1 MDGIRFVD
9 TTIRDGHQ
17 SLWAENMTTGMM
29 LPVAE
34 AMDRAGFDAIELIS
48 SSHLKKCVREL
59 KEDPWARVKLVSQR
73 IKNTP
78 LRLNAGRFSA
88 FDITPRSMYRL
99 FMERMAANGIR
110 EARISEEW
118 NELEGWE
125 WKTKVSRDVGINPV
139 LNIIYSVSPKHTD
152 EYFAE
157 RTRQAASLKVN
168 RLCLKDPGGLLTP
181 ERVQTLV
188 PIVFA
193 NANGIPVE
201 LHTHC
206 TTGLGPLCCLEA
218 VKLGIKIVNTAL
230 PPLADGSSN
239 PSLFNVAKN
248 LRALGY
254 QTLIDEDLLKPV
266 SEHFTYIAKREG
278 FPIGAPVEYDYS
290 QYQHQVPGGMIS
302 NLRFQLKKVGLENKI
317 DQALEETM
325 QVRAELGYPIMV
337 TPLSQFVGSQAA
349 INVIVGE
356 RYKEVTDQIIQYALG
371 YWGKEGAELMAPEVK
386 AKILDR
392 PRAKE
397 WAERPPPEP
406 SVARAAQ
413 KNERREYFRRRLSP
427 ALESR
432 CKRNRRN
439 ESRRRAQRISDRE
452 PAVGK
457 TDRCIEPDARIIA
470 KSSFKK
476 ARCVVSLN
484 RSTSAGLIPARIER
498 ASRTSPLRSRTRITN
513 TTNHGPLLLHR
524 RRHRCIHR
532 RRPWRLRRSLAQ
544 NQNLGRHAQHLR
556 SRRALSNVSCPGT
569 FRRRLGDSPLARS
582 KSKRRRLVLSSSASS
597 SSPAASIC

>member
-1 MDGIRFVD
+1 MSADGIKFVD

-29 LPVAE
+29 LPIAE
-34 AMDRAGFDAIELIS
+34 SLDRAGFDAIELIS

-59 KEDPWARVKLVSQR
+59 KENPWARVKLVSQR
-73 IKNTP
+73 ITRTP

-88 FDITPRSMYRL
+88 FDLTPRSMYRL

-118 NELEGWE
+118 NELEGWT
-125 WKTKVSRDVGINPV
+125 WKTQVARDVGINPV
-139 LNIIYSVSPKHTD
+139 PNIIYSVSPKHTD

-157 RTRQAASLKVN
+157 RTRQAASLRVN

-188 PIVFA
+188 PIMFE
-193 NANGIPVE
+193 NAAGIPIE

-218 VKLGIKIVNTAL
+218 VKLGINIVNTAL

-254 QTLIDEDLLKPV
+254 RTLIDEELLKPV
-266 SEHFTYIAKREG
+266 SQHFTYIAKREG

-302 NLRFQLKKVGLENKI
+302 NLRFQLRKVGMEHKI
-317 DQALEETM
+317 DDALEETM

-371 YWGKEGAELMAPEVK
+371 YWGTEGAELLAPEVK
-386 AKILDR
+386 ARILDR
-392 PRAKE
+392 PRARE
-397 WAERPPPEP
+397 WAAGRPPEP
-406 SVARAAQ
+406 TIAELRKKMNAEQISDEDFLLRWNLDDREIAAMRAAGAPKEYLSARQPLVGLIDALSKRTNYRHIVVQ
-413 KNERREYFRRRLSP
+413 KG
-427 ALESR
+427 
-432 CKRNRRN
+432 
-439 ESRRRAQRISDRE
+439 DMM
-452 PAVGK
+452 
-457 TDRCIEPDARIIA
+457 
-470 KSSFKK
+470 
-476 ARCVVSLN
+476 VSLN
-484 RSTSAGLIPARIER
+484 RGPGVNER
-498 ASRTSPLRSRTRITN
+498 RSSDFPNEHEHEPRTR
-513 TTNHGPLLLHR
+513 
-524 RRHRCIHR
+524 
-532 RRPWRLRRSLAQ
+532 
-544 NQNLGRHAQHLR
+544 
-556 SRRALSNVSCPGT
+556 
-569 FRRRLGDSPLARS
+569 
-582 KSKRRRLVLSSSASS
+582 
-597 SSPAASIC
+597 

>member
-1 MDGIRFVD
+1 MDGIKFVD

-29 LPVAE
+29 LPVAA

-59 KEDPWARVKLVSQR
+59 KEDPWARVKLMSQR
-73 IKNTP
+73 ITHTP

-88 FDITPRSMYRL
+88 FDLTPRSMYRL

-118 NELEGWE
+118 NELEGWT
-125 WKTKVSRDVGINPV
+125 WKTQVSRDVGINPV
-139 LNIIYSVSPKHTD
+139 PNIIYSVSPKHTD
-152 EYFAE
+152 EYFAQ
-157 RTRQAASLKVN
+157 RTRDAASLKVN

-181 ERVQTLV
+181 ERVKTLV
-188 PIVFA
+188 PIMFQ
-193 NANGIPVE
+193 NANGIEIE

-254 QTLIDEDLLKPV
+254 KTLIDEELLKPV
-266 SEHFTYIAKREG
+266 SDHFTIIAKREG

-302 NLRFQLKKVGLENKI
+302 NLRHQLRKVGLEQKI

-371 YWGKEGAELMAPEVK
+371 YWGREGAELMDPAVK

-397 WAERPPPEP
+397 WAERQPPEP
-406 SVARAAQ
+406 TVQELRKKMNAEGVSDEEFLLRWNLNVDEIATMRAAGAP
-413 KNERREYFRRRLSP
+413 KEYL
-427 ALESR
+427 
-432 CKRNRRN
+432 
-439 ESRRRAQRISDRE
+439 
-452 PAVGK
+452 
-457 TDRCIEPDARIIA
+457 TARQPL
-470 KSSFKK
+470 
-476 ARCVVSLN
+476 VN
-484 RSTSAGLIPARIER
+484 LID
-498 ASRTSPLRSRTRITN
+498 
-513 TTNHGPLLLHR
+513 
-524 RRHRCIHR
+524 
-532 RRPWRLRRSLAQ
+532 
-544 NQNLGRHAQHLR
+544 
-556 SRRALSNVSCPGT
+556 ALSQRNDYRRIVIQKGATVISLQKGT
-569 FRRRLGDSPLARS
+569 
-582 KSKRRRLVLSSSASS
+582 SS
-597 SSPAASIC
+597 

>member
-1 MDGIRFVD
+1 MVQTDGIKFVD

-34 AMDRAGFDAIELIS
+34 TLDRAGFDAIELIS

-59 KEDPWARVKLVSQR
+59 KEDPWARVRLMR
-73 IKNTP
+73 ERMPRTP

-188 PIVFA
+188 PIMFA
-193 NANGIPVE
+193 NANGIPIE

-254 QTLIDEDLLKPV
+254 KTLIAEEALKPV

-278 FPIGAPVEYDYS
+278 FPIGEPVEYDYS

-302 NLRFQLKKVGLENKI
+302 NLRFQLRKVGMEKKI

-325 QVRAELGYPIMV
+325 RVRAELGYPIMV

-349 INVIVGE
+349 INVIVGD

-371 YWGKEGAELMAPEVK
+371 YWGKEGAELMDPAVK
-386 AKILDR
+386 AKIMDR
-392 PRAKE
+392 ARAKE
-397 WAERPPPEP
+397 WAAWQPPEP
-406 SVARAAQ
+406 SIAELRKKMNAENVSDEEFLLRWNLNVEEIDAMRAAGAPKEYLTSRQPLVNLVEALSKRKDYRQIVIQ
-413 KNERREYFRRRLSP
+413 KGDML
-427 ALESR
+427 
-432 CKRNRRN
+432 
-439 ESRRRAQRISDRE
+439 
-452 PAVGK
+452 
-457 TDRCIEPDARIIA
+457 
-470 KSSFKK
+470 
-476 ARCVVSLN
+476 VSLN
-484 RSTSAGLIPARIER
+484 RSTPA
-498 ASRTSPLRSRTRITN
+498 
-513 TTNHGPLLLHR
+513 
-524 RRHRCIHR
+524 
-532 RRPWRLRRSLAQ
+532 
-544 NQNLGRHAQHLR
+544 
-556 SRRALSNVSCPGT
+556 V
-569 FRRRLGDSPLARS
+569 
-582 KSKRRRLVLSSSASS
+582 
-597 SSPAASIC
+597 

>member
-1 MDGIRFVD
+1 MDGIKFVD

-59 KEDPWARVKLVSQR
+59 KEDPWARVKLMRQR
-73 IKNTP
+73 ITRTP

-88 FDITPRSMYRL
+88 FDLTPRSMYRL
-99 FMERMAANGIR
+99 FIERMAANGIR

-118 NELEGWE
+118 NELEGWT
-125 WKTKVSRDVGINPV
+125 WKTQVARDVGINPV
-139 LNIIYSVSPKHTD
+139 PNIIYSVSPKHTD
-152 EYFAE
+152 EYFAQ
-157 RTRQAASLKVN
+157 RTRDAASLKVN

-181 ERVQTLV
+181 ERVKTVV
-188 PIVFA
+188 PIMFQ
-193 NANGIPVE
+193 NANGIDVE

-239 PSLFNVAKN
+239 PSLFNVARN

-254 QTLIDEDLLKPV
+254 KTLIDEDLLKPV
-266 SEHFTYIAKREG
+266 SDHFTFIAKREG

-290 QYQHQVPGGMIS
+290 QYQHQIPGGMIS
-302 NLRFQLKKVGLENKI
+302 NLRHQLRKVGVEQKI

-325 QVRAELGYPIMV
+325 RVRAELGYPIMV

-371 YWGKEGAELMAPEVK
+371 YWGREGAELLDSNVK

-392 PRAKE
+392 PRARE
-397 WAERPPPEP
+397 WAQRQPPEP
-406 SVARAAQ
+406 TVQELRKKMNAEGVSDEEFLLRWNLNVDEIETMRAAGAP
-413 KNERREYFRRRLSP
+413 KEYVS
-427 ALESR
+427 
-432 CKRNRRN
+432 
-439 ESRRRAQRISDRE
+439 
-452 PAVGK
+452 
-457 TDRCIEPDARIIA
+457 ARQPL
-470 KSSFKK
+470 
-476 ARCVVSLN
+476 VSL
-484 RSTSAGLIPARIER
+484 ID
-498 ASRTSPLRSRTRITN
+498 
-513 TTNHGPLLLHR
+513 
-524 RRHRCIHR
+524 
-532 RRPWRLRRSLAQ
+532 
-544 NQNLGRHAQHLR
+544 
-556 SRRALSNVSCPGT
+556 ALSKRSDYRQIVIQKGATVISLQRGA
-569 FRRRLGDSPLARS
+569 LA
-582 KSKRRRLVLSSSASS
+582 
-597 SSPAASIC
+597 

>member
-1 MDGIRFVD
+1 MTADGIRFVD

-34 AMDRAGFDAIELIS
+34 ALDRAGFDAIELIS

-73 IKNTP
+73 ITRTP

-88 FDITPRSMYRL
+88 FDLTPRSMYRL

-118 NELEGWE
+118 NELEGWA
-125 WKTKVSRDVGINPV
+125 WKVEVARDVGINPV
-139 LNIIYSVSPKHTD
+139 PNIIYSVSPKHTD

-157 RTRQAASLKVN
+157 RTRHAASLKVN

-188 PIVFA
+188 PIMFQ

-254 QTLIDEDLLKPV
+254 KTVIDEELLKPV

-278 FPIGAPVEYDYS
+278 FPIGAPVEYDYA

-302 NLRFQLKKVGLENKI
+302 NLRFQLRKVGMEDKI
-317 DQALEETM
+317 DQALAETM
-325 QVRAELGYPIMV
+325 RVRAELGYPIMV

-371 YWGKEGAELMAPEVK
+371 YWGKEGADLMAPEVK
-386 AKILDR
+386 ARIMDR

-397 WAERPPPEP
+397 WAEWQPPEP
-406 SVARAAQ
+406 TVAQIRKKMEAEHVSDEELLLRWNLGVDEIEAMRATGAPKEYLTARQPLVNLLDSLSKRTEYRQIVIQ
-413 KNERREYFRRRLSP
+413 KGDMF
-427 ALESR
+427 
-432 CKRNRRN
+432 
-439 ESRRRAQRISDRE
+439 
-452 PAVGK
+452 
-457 TDRCIEPDARIIA
+457 
-470 KSSFKK
+470 
-476 ARCVVSLN
+476 VSLQ
-484 RSTSAGLIPARIER
+484 RD
-498 ASRTSPLRSRTRITN
+498 
-513 TTNHGPLLLHR
+513 TTP
-524 RRHRCIHR
+524 
-532 RRPWRLRRSLAQ
+532 
-544 NQNLGRHAQHLR
+544 
-556 SRRALSNVSCPGT
+556 
-569 FRRRLGDSPLARS
+569 
-582 KSKRRRLVLSSSASS
+582 
-597 SSPAASIC
+597 

>member
-1 MDGIRFVD
+1 MEGIKFVD

-59 KEDPWARVKLVSQR
+59 KEDPWARVKLMR
-73 IKNTP
+73 ERMPRTP

-88 FDITPRSMYRL
+88 FDLTPRSMYRL

-118 NELEGWE
+118 NELEGWA
-125 WKTKVSRDVGINPV
+125 WKVKVARDVGINPV
-139 LNIIYSVSPKHTD
+139 PNIIYSVSPKHTD

-157 RTRQAASLKVN
+157 RTRQAASLKVK

-181 ERVQTLV
+181 ERVRTLV
-188 PIVFA
+188 PIMFQ
-193 NANGIPVE
+193 NADGIPIE

-218 VKLGIKIVNTAL
+218 VKLGIEIVNTAL

-254 QTLIDEDLLKPV
+254 KTLIDEEILKPV
-266 SEHFTYIAKREG
+266 SDHFTYIAKREG
-278 FPIGAPVEYDYS
+278 FPIGEPAEYDYA
-290 QYQHQVPGGMIS
+290 QYQHQIPGGMIS
-302 NLRFQLKKVGLENKI
+302 NLRFQLRKVGMEHKI

-325 QVRAELGYPIMV
+325 RVRAELGYPIMV

-371 YWGKEGAELMAPEVK
+371 YWGKEGADLMAPDVK
-386 AKILDR
+386 ARILDR
-392 PRAKE
+392 ARAKE
-397 WAERPPPEP
+397 WTERQPPEP
-406 SVARAAQ
+406 TVGEIRKKMNAEHVSDEELLLRWNLSVEEIETMRAAGA
-413 KNERREYFRRRLSP
+413 P
-427 ALESR
+427 
-432 CKRNRRN
+432 
-439 ESRRRAQRISDRE
+439 
-452 PAVGK
+452 
-457 TDRCIEPDARIIA
+457 
-470 KSSFKK
+470 K
-476 ARCVVSLN
+476 AY
-484 RSTSAGLIPARIER
+484 
-498 ASRTSPLRSRTRITN
+498 RTSRQPLI
-513 TTNHGPLLLHR
+513 
-524 RRHRCIHR
+524 
-532 RRPWRLRRSLAQ
+532 
-544 NQNLGRHAQHLR
+544 NLIE
-556 SRRALSNVSCPGT
+556 ALSKKKDYHQIVVQKGELTISLQ
-569 FRRRLGDSPLARS
+569 R
-582 KSKRRRLVLSSSASS
+582 
-597 SSPAASIC
+597 

>member
-1 MDGIRFVD
+1 MTEKDGIKFVD

-59 KEDPWARVKLVSQR
+59 KEDPWARVKLMSRR
-73 IKNTP
+73 ITRTP

-118 NELEGWE
+118 NELEGWT
-125 WKTKVSRDVGINPV
+125 WKCDVARNVGINPV
-139 LNIIYSVSPKHTD
+139 PNIIYSVSPKHTD

-157 RTRQAASLKVN
+157 RTRQAASLGVN

-188 PIVFA
+188 PIMFA
-193 NANGIPVE
+193 SAKGVALE

-254 QTLIDEDLLKPV
+254 KTLIDEEILKPV
-266 SEHFTYIAKREG
+266 SDHFTYIAKREG
-278 FPIGAPVEYDYS
+278 FPIGEPVEYDYS

-302 NLRFQLKKVGLENKI
+302 NLRFQLRKVGMESKI

-325 QVRAELGYPIMV
+325 RVRAELGYPIMV

-386 AKILDR
+386 AKIMDR
-392 PRAKE
+392 PRARE
-397 WAERPPPEP
+397 WAQWQPPEP
-406 SVARAAQ
+406 SVTELRKKMNAENVSDEEFLLRWNLNVEEIEAMRAAGAPKEYLTARQPLVNLLNALAKRTDYRQIVIQ
-413 KNERREYFRRRLSP
+413 KGDMR
-427 ALESR
+427 
-432 CKRNRRN
+432 
-439 ESRRRAQRISDRE
+439 
-452 PAVGK
+452 
-457 TDRCIEPDARIIA
+457 
-470 KSSFKK
+470 
-476 ARCVVSLN
+476 VSLN
-484 RSTSAGLIPARIER
+484 RGSRN
-498 ASRTSPLRSRTRITN
+498 ASRTS
-513 TTNHGPLLLHR
+513 
-524 RRHRCIHR
+524 
-532 RRPWRLRRSLAQ
+532 A
-544 NQNLGRHAQHLR
+544 
-556 SRRALSNVSCPGT
+556 
-569 FRRRLGDSPLARS
+569 
-582 KSKRRRLVLSSSASS
+582 
-597 SSPAASIC
+597 

>member
-1 MDGIRFVD
+1 
-9 TTIRDGHQ
+9 
-17 SLWAENMTTGMM
+17 MTTGMM

-59 KEDPWARVKLVSQR
+59 KEDPWARVKLMRQR
-73 IKNTP
+73 IMRTP

-88 FDITPRSMYRL
+88 FDLTPRSMYRL

-118 NELEGWE
+118 NELEGWT
-125 WKTKVSRDVGINPV
+125 WKTQVARDVGINPV
-139 LNIIYSVSPKHTD
+139 PNIIYSVSPKHTD
-152 EYFAE
+152 EYFAQ
-157 RTRQAASLKVN
+157 RTRDAASLKVN

-181 ERVQTLV
+181 ERTKTLV
-188 PIVFA
+188 PIMFQ
-193 NANGIPVE
+193 NADGIEIE

-254 QTLIDEDLLKPV
+254 KTLIDEDLLRPV
-266 SEHFTYIAKREG
+266 SDHFTYIAKREG

-290 QYQHQVPGGMIS
+290 QYQHQIPGGMIS
-302 NLRFQLKKVGLENKI
+302 NLRHQLRKVGMEQKI

-371 YWGKEGAELMAPEVK
+371 YWGREGAELLDSNVK

-392 PRAKE
+392 PRARE
-397 WAERPPPEP
+397 WAQRQPPEP
-406 SVARAAQ
+406 TVQELRKKMNAEGVSDEEFLLRWNLNVEEIETMRAAGAP
-413 KNERREYFRRRLSP
+413 KEY
-427 ALESR
+427 
-432 CKRNRRN
+432 
-439 ESRRRAQRISDRE
+439 I
-452 PAVGK
+452 
-457 TDRCIEPDARIIA
+457 TARQPL
-470 KSSFKK
+470 
-476 ARCVVSLN
+476 VSL
-484 RSTSAGLIPARIER
+484 ID
-498 ASRTSPLRSRTRITN
+498 
-513 TTNHGPLLLHR
+513 
-524 RRHRCIHR
+524 
-532 RRPWRLRRSLAQ
+532 
-544 NQNLGRHAQHLR
+544 
-556 SRRALSNVSCPGT
+556 ALSK
-569 FRRRLGDSPLARS
+569 RS
-582 KSKRRRLVLSSSASS
+582 DYRQIVIQKGETVISLQRGASA
-597 SSPAASIC
+597 

>member
-1 MDGIRFVD
+1 MDGIKFVD

-59 KEDPWARVKLVSQR
+59 KEDPWARVKLMSQR
-73 IKNTP
+73 ITHTP

-88 FDITPRSMYRL
+88 FDLTPKSMYRL

-118 NELEGWE
+118 NELEGWK
-125 WKTKVSRDVGINPV
+125 WKTQVSRDVGINPV

-152 EYFAE
+152 EYFAQ
-157 RTRQAASLKVN
+157 RTRDAASLKVN

-181 ERVQTLV
+181 ERVKTLV
-188 PIVFA
+188 PIMFQ
-193 NANGIPVE
+193 NANGIEIE

-218 VKLGIKIVNTAL
+218 VRLGIKIVNTAL

-254 QTLIDEDLLKPV
+254 KTLIDEELLTPV
-266 SEHFTYIAKREG
+266 SDHFTIIAKREG

-302 NLRFQLKKVGLENKI
+302 NLHHQLRKVGMEKKI

-371 YWGKEGAELMAPEVK
+371 YWGQEGAELMEPAVK

-397 WAERPPPEP
+397 WAQRQPPEP
-406 SVARAAQ
+406 TVQELRKKMNAEGISDEEFLLRWNLSVDEIEAMRAAGAP
-413 KNERREYFRRRLSP
+413 KEYITARQPLVNLIDALS
-427 ALESR
+427 
-432 CKRNRRN
+432 KRNDYRQIVIQKG
-439 ESRRRAQRISDRE
+439 ATVISLQKGA
-452 PAVGK
+452 PA
-457 TDRCIEPDARIIA
+457 
-470 KSSFKK
+470 S
-476 ARCVVSLN
+476 
-484 RSTSAGLIPARIER
+484 
-498 ASRTSPLRSRTRITN
+498 
-513 TTNHGPLLLHR
+513 
-524 RRHRCIHR
+524 
-532 RRPWRLRRSLAQ
+532 
-544 NQNLGRHAQHLR
+544 
-556 SRRALSNVSCPGT
+556 
-569 FRRRLGDSPLARS
+569 
-582 KSKRRRLVLSSSASS
+582 
-597 SSPAASIC
+597 

>member
-1 MDGIRFVD
+1 MTTDGIRFVD

-34 AMDRAGFDAIELIS
+34 ALDRAGFDAIELIS

-59 KEDPWARVKLVSQR
+59 KEDPWARVRLVSQR
-73 IKNTP
+73 ITRTP

-88 FDITPRSMYRL
+88 FDLTPRSMYRL

-118 NELEGWE
+118 NELEGWA
-125 WKTKVSRDVGINPV
+125 WKVEVARDVGVNPV
-139 LNIIYSVSPKHTD
+139 PNIIYSVSPKHTD
-152 EYFAE
+152 EYFGE

-188 PIVFA
+188 PIMFQ
-193 NANGIPVE
+193 NANGIPLE

-254 QTLIDEDLLKPV
+254 KTLIDEELLKPV

-302 NLRFQLKKVGLENKI
+302 NLRFQLRKVGMEDKI
-317 DQALEETM
+317 DQALAETM
-325 QVRAELGYPIMV
+325 RVRAELGYPIMV

-397 WAERPPPEP
+397 WAERQPPEP
-406 SVARAAQ
+406 TIAEIRKKMNAEHVSDEDLLLRWNLAVDEIEAMRAAGAP
-413 KNERREYFRRRLSP
+413 KEYL
-427 ALESR
+427 
-432 CKRNRRN
+432 
-439 ESRRRAQRISDRE
+439 
-452 PAVGK
+452 
-457 TDRCIEPDARIIA
+457 TARQPL
-470 KSSFKK
+470 
-476 ARCVVSLN
+476 VNLLDSL
-484 RSTSAGLIPARIER
+484 
-498 ASRTSPLRSRTRITN
+498 
-513 TTNHGPLLLHR
+513 
-524 RRHRCIHR
+524 
-532 RRPWRLRRSLAQ
+532 
-544 NQNLGRHAQHLR
+544 
-556 SRRALSNVSCPGT
+556 
-569 FRRRLGDSPLARS
+569 
-582 KSKRRRLVLSSSASS
+582 SKRTEYRQIVIQKGDMVLSLQKDV
-597 SSPAASIC
+597 AAKNL

>member
-1 MDGIRFVD
+1 MSMNGIKFVD

-34 AMDRAGFDAIELIS
+34 AMDCAGFDAIELIS

-59 KEDPWARVKLVSQR
+59 KEDPWARVKLMSQR
-73 IKNTP
+73 ITHTP

-88 FDITPRSMYRL
+88 FDLTPKSMYRL

-118 NELEGWE
+118 NELEGWQ
-125 WKTKVSRDVGINPV
+125 WKTQVSREVGINPV

-152 EYFAE
+152 EYFAQ
-157 RTRQAASLKVN
+157 RTRDAASLKVN

-181 ERVQTLV
+181 ERVKTLV
-188 PIVFA
+188 PIMFQ
-193 NANGIPVE
+193 NANGIEVE

-218 VKLGIKIVNTAL
+218 VKLGIKIINTAL

-254 QTLIDEDLLKPV
+254 KTLIDEELLKPV
-266 SEHFTYIAKREG
+266 SEHFTFIARREG

-302 NLRFQLKKVGLENKI
+302 NLRHQLRKVGLEKKI

-371 YWGKEGAELMAPEVK
+371 YWGREGAELMDTAVK

-397 WAERPPPEP
+397 WAERQPPELTVKELRKKMNAEGV
-406 SVARAAQ
+406 SDEEFLLRWNLNIDEIETMRAAGAP
-413 KNERREYFRRRLSP
+413 KEYLTARQPLVNLID
-427 ALESR
+427 ALA
-432 CKRNRRN
+432 KRNDYRQIVIQKG
-439 ESRRRAQRISDRE
+439 ATVISLQ
-452 PAVGK
+452 
-457 TDRCIEPDARIIA
+457 
-470 KSSFKK
+470 KSP
-476 ARCVVSLN
+476 
-484 RSTSAGLIPARIER
+484 SA
-498 ASRTSPLRSRTRITN
+498 
-513 TTNHGPLLLHR
+513 
-524 RRHRCIHR
+524 
-532 RRPWRLRRSLAQ
+532 
-544 NQNLGRHAQHLR
+544 
-556 SRRALSNVSCPGT
+556 
-569 FRRRLGDSPLARS
+569 
-582 KSKRRRLVLSSSASS
+582 
-597 SSPAASIC
+597 

>member
-1 MDGIRFVD
+1 MTTDGIKFVD

-59 KEDPWARVKLVSQR
+59 KEDPWARVKLVSER
-73 IKNTP
+73 ITRTP

-118 NELEGWE
+118 NELEGWT
-125 WKTKVSRDVGINPV
+125 WKCKVARDVGINPV
-139 LNIIYSVSPKHTD
+139 PNIIYSVSPKHTD

-157 RTRQAASLKVN
+157 RTRQAASLNVN

-188 PIVFA
+188 PIMFA
-193 NANGIPVE
+193 NANGIPIE

-254 QTLIDEDLLKPV
+254 KTLIDEEILKTGVGPFHLHRQTRRV
-266 SEHFTYIAKREG
+266 SHRRAGGIRLFSVSAS
-278 FPIGAPVEYDYS
+278 GARRHDFKSALPTPKSRHGKQDR
-290 QYQHQVPGGMIS
+290 PGARR
-302 NLRFQLKKVGLENKI
+302 NQR
-317 DQALEETM
+317 
-325 QVRAELGYPIMV
+325 VRAELGYPIMV

-397 WAERPPPEP
+397 WAAWQPPEP
-406 SVARAAQ
+406 TVAELRKKMNAE
-413 KNERREYFRRRLSP
+413 NVSDEEFLLRWNLERRGD
-427 ALESR
+427 
-432 CKRNRRN
+432 RNHAR
-439 ESRRRAQRISDRE
+439 RRRAQGISHLAPAAGESARGVEQAQGLSPDRH
-452 PAVGK
+452 PKG
-457 TDRCIEPDARIIA
+457 R
-470 KSSFKK
+470 
-476 ARCVVSLN
+476 N
-484 RSTSAGLIPARIER
+484 G
-498 ASRTSPLRSRTRITN
+498 
-513 TTNHGPLLLHR
+513 
-524 RRHRCIHR
+524 
-532 RRPWRLRRSLAQ
+532 RSLCS
-544 NQNLGRHAQHLR
+544 GRSCAIANKLQPQARQHR
-556 SRRALSNVSCPGT
+556 NS
-569 FRRRLGDSPLARS
+569 
-582 KSKRRRLVLSSSASS
+582 
-597 SSPAASIC
+597 

>member
-1 MDGIRFVD
+1 VTTDGIRFVD

-73 IKNTP
+73 ITHTP

-88 FDITPRSMYRL
+88 FDLTPRSLYRL

-125 WKTKVSRDVGINPV
+125 WKVKVARDVGINPV
-139 LNIIYSVSPKHTD
+139 PNIIYSVSPKHTD

-157 RTRQAASLKVN
+157 RTRQAASLKVS

-181 ERVQTLV
+181 DRLKTLV
-188 PIVFA
+188 PIIFK
-193 NANGIPVE
+193 NAGGIAVE

-239 PSLFNVAKN
+239 PSLFNVVKN

-254 QTLIDEDLLKPV
+254 KTLIDEDSLKPV
-266 SEHFTYIAKREG
+266 SDHFTYIAKREG

-302 NLRFQLKKVGLENKI
+302 NLRFQLRKVGMEHKI

-371 YWGKEGAELMAPEVK
+371 YWGREGAELMAPEVK

-406 SVARAAQ
+406 TVQELRKKMNAESVSDEEFLLRWNLNVDEIETMRAAGAP
-413 KNERREYFRRRLSP
+413 KEYLTARQPLVNLLDALS
-427 ALESR
+427 
-432 CKRNRRN
+432 KRKDYRQIVIRKG
-439 ESRRRAQRISDRE
+439 EM
-452 PAVGK
+452 
-457 TDRCIEPDARIIA
+457 
-470 KSSFKK
+470 
-476 ARCVVSLN
+476 VVSLN
-484 RSTSAGLIPARIER
+484 RAGPTA
-498 ASRTSPLRSRTRITN
+498 
-513 TTNHGPLLLHR
+513 
-524 RRHRCIHR
+524 
-532 RRPWRLRRSLAQ
+532 
-544 NQNLGRHAQHLR
+544 
-556 SRRALSNVSCPGT
+556 
-569 FRRRLGDSPLARS
+569 
-582 KSKRRRLVLSSSASS
+582 
-597 SSPAASIC
+597 

>member
-1 MDGIRFVD
+1 MAFQHTATEENEQVSTDGIKFVD

-59 KEDPWARVKLVSQR
+59 KEDPWARVKLMSQR
-73 IKNTP
+73 ITRTP

-88 FDITPRSMYRL
+88 FDLTPKSMYRL

-118 NELEGWE
+118 NELEGWT
-125 WKTKVSRDVGINPV
+125 WKTKVARDVGINPV
-139 LNIIYSVSPKHTD
+139 PNIIYSVSPKHTD
-152 EYFAE
+152 EYFAQ
-157 RTRQAASLKVN
+157 RTRDAASLQVN

-181 ERVQTLV
+181 ERVKTLV
-188 PIVFA
+188 PIMFQ
-193 NANGIPVE
+193 NANGIEVE

-254 QTLIDEDLLKPV
+254 QTLIDEELLKPV
-266 SEHFTYIAKREG
+266 SDHFTYIAKREG

-302 NLRFQLKKVGLENKI
+302 NLRHQLRKVGMEKKI

-371 YWGKEGAELMAPEVK
+371 YWGREGAELLDPNVK

-397 WAERPPPEP
+397 WALRPPPEP
-406 SVARAAQ
+406 TVQELRKKMNAEGVSDEEFLLRWNLNVDEIETMRAAGAP
-413 KNERREYFRRRLSP
+413 KEYVS
-427 ALESR
+427 
-432 CKRNRRN
+432 
-439 ESRRRAQRISDRE
+439 
-452 PAVGK
+452 
-457 TDRCIEPDARIIA
+457 ARQPL
-470 KSSFKK
+470 
-476 ARCVVSLN
+476 V
-484 RSTSAGLIPARIER
+484 GLID
-498 ASRTSPLRSRTRITN
+498 
-513 TTNHGPLLLHR
+513 
-524 RRHRCIHR
+524 
-532 RRPWRLRRSLAQ
+532 
-544 NQNLGRHAQHLR
+544 
-556 SRRALSNVSCPGT
+556 ALSK
-569 FRRRLGDSPLARS
+569 RS
-582 KSKRRRLVLSSSASS
+582 DYRQIVIQKGATIISLQKGAPV
-597 SSPAASIC
+597 

>member
-1 MDGIRFVD
+1 MTADGIKFVD

-59 KEDPWARVKLVSQR
+59 KEDPWARVKLMRQR
-73 IKNTP
+73 ITRTP

-88 FDITPRSMYRL
+88 FDLTPRSMYRL
-99 FMERMAANGIR
+99 FIERMAANGIR

-118 NELEGWE
+118 NELEGWT
-125 WKTKVSRDVGINPV
+125 WKTQVARDVGINPV
-139 LNIIYSVSPKHTD
+139 PNIIYSVSPKHTD
-152 EYFAE
+152 EYFAQ
-157 RTRQAASLKVN
+157 RTRDAASLKVN

-181 ERVQTLV
+181 ERVKTLV
-188 PIVFA
+188 PIMFQ
-193 NANGIPVE
+193 NANGIDVE

-254 QTLIDEDLLKPV
+254 KTLIDEDLLKPV
-266 SEHFTYIAKREG
+266 SDHFTFIAKREG

-290 QYQHQVPGGMIS
+290 QYQHQIPGGMIS
-302 NLRFQLKKVGLENKI
+302 NLRHQLRKVGMEQKI

-325 QVRAELGYPIMV
+325 RVRAELGYPIMV

-371 YWGKEGAELMAPEVK
+371 YWGREGADLLDPNVK

-392 PRAKE
+392 PRARE
-397 WAERPPPEP
+397 WAQRQLPEP
-406 SVARAAQ
+406 TVQELRKKMNAEGVSDEEFLLRWNLNVDEIETMRAAGAP
-413 KNERREYFRRRLSP
+413 KEY
-427 ALESR
+427 
-432 CKRNRRN
+432 
-439 ESRRRAQRISDRE
+439 IS
-452 PAVGK
+452 
-457 TDRCIEPDARIIA
+457 ARQPL
-470 KSSFKK
+470 
-476 ARCVVSLN
+476 VSL
-484 RSTSAGLIPARIER
+484 ID
-498 ASRTSPLRSRTRITN
+498 
-513 TTNHGPLLLHR
+513 
-524 RRHRCIHR
+524 
-532 RRPWRLRRSLAQ
+532 
-544 NQNLGRHAQHLR
+544 
-556 SRRALSNVSCPGT
+556 ALSKRSDYRQIVIQKGATVISLQRGA
-569 FRRRLGDSPLARS
+569 LA
-582 KSKRRRLVLSSSASS
+582 
-597 SSPAASIC
+597 

>member
-1 MDGIRFVD
+1 MAQIDGIKFVD

-34 AMDRAGFDAIELIS
+34 TLDRAGFDAIELIS

-59 KEDPWARVKLVSQR
+59 KEDPWARVRLMR
-73 IKNTP
+73 ERMPRTP

-118 NELEGWE
+118 NELKGWE

-157 RTRQAASLKVN
+157 RTRQAASLQVN

-181 ERVQTLV
+181 ERVRTLV
-188 PIVFA
+188 PIMFA
-193 NANGIPVE
+193 NANGIAIE

-254 QTLIDEDLLKPV
+254 KTLIDEEALKPV
-266 SEHFTYIAKREG
+266 SKHFTYIAKREG
-278 FPIGAPVEYDYS
+278 FPIGEPVEYDYS

-302 NLRFQLKKVGLENKI
+302 NLRFQLRKVGMEKNI

-325 QVRAELGYPIMV
+325 RVRAELGYPIMV

-349 INVIVGE
+349 INVIVGD

-371 YWGKEGAELMAPEVK
+371 YWGKEGAELMDPAVK
-386 AKILDR
+386 AKIMDR

-397 WAERPPPEP
+397 WAVWQPPEP
-406 SVARAAQ
+406 TIAELRTKMNAENVSDEEFLLRWNLNVEEIDAMRAAGAPKEYLTSRQPLVNLVEALSKRKDYRQIVIQ
-413 KNERREYFRRRLSP
+413 KG
-427 ALESR
+427 
-432 CKRNRRN
+432 
-439 ESRRRAQRISDRE
+439 DM
-452 PAVGK
+452 
-457 TDRCIEPDARIIA
+457 
-470 KSSFKK
+470 
-476 ARCVVSLN
+476 VVSLN
-484 RSTSAGLIPARIER
+484 RSTPA
-498 ASRTSPLRSRTRITN
+498 
-513 TTNHGPLLLHR
+513 
-524 RRHRCIHR
+524 
-532 RRPWRLRRSLAQ
+532 
-544 NQNLGRHAQHLR
+544 
-556 SRRALSNVSCPGT
+556 V
-569 FRRRLGDSPLARS
+569 
-582 KSKRRRLVLSSSASS
+582 
-597 SSPAASIC
+597 

>member
-1 MDGIRFVD
+1 MDGVRFVD
-9 TTIRDGHQ
+9 TTLRDGHQ

-34 AMDRAGFDAIELIS
+34 RLDRAGFDAIELIS

-59 KEDPWARVKLVSQR
+59 KEDPWARVRLMRKRVVR
-73 IKNTP
+73 TP

-88 FDITPRSMYRL
+88 FDLTPRSMYRL

-118 NELEGWE
+118 NELEGWR
-125 WKTKVSRDVGINPV
+125 WKTEIAREVGINPV
-139 LNIIYSVSPKHTD
+139 PNVIYSVSPKHTD
-152 EYFAE
+152 DYFAE
-157 RTRQAASLKVN
+157 RTRQAASLNVN
-168 RLCLKDPGGLLTP
+168 RVCLKDPGGLLTP
-181 ERVQTLV
+181 ERVRTLV
-188 PIVFA
+188 PIMLQ
-193 NANGIPVE
+193 NASGVTVE

-218 VKLGIKIVNTAL
+218 VKLGVNIVNTAL

-254 QTLIDEDLLKPV
+254 RTLIDKEILKPV
-266 SEHFTYIAKREG
+266 SQHFTYVAKREG
-278 FPIGAPVEYDYS
+278 FPIGAPVEYDYT

-302 NLRFQLKKVGLENKI
+302 NLRFQLRKVGMEHKI

-371 YWGKEGAELMAPEVK
+371 YWGAEGAALMAPEVK

-392 PRAKE
+392 PRAHE
-397 WAERPPPEP
+397 WAARQPPEP
-406 SVARAAQ
+406 TVAELRKKMNAVHVSDEEFLLRWNLAVEEIEAMRAAGAPKEYLSARQPLVELIDALTKRKGYRQIIVQ
-413 KNERREYFRRRLSP
+413 KGAMVMCLNCGLPP
-427 ALESR
+427 A
-432 CKRNRRN
+432 
-439 ESRRRAQRISDRE
+439 
-452 PAVGK
+452 
-457 TDRCIEPDARIIA
+457 
-470 KSSFKK
+470 
-476 ARCVVSLN
+476 
-484 RSTSAGLIPARIER
+484 
-498 ASRTSPLRSRTRITN
+498 
-513 TTNHGPLLLHR
+513 
-524 RRHRCIHR
+524 
-532 RRPWRLRRSLAQ
+532 
-544 NQNLGRHAQHLR
+544 
-556 SRRALSNVSCPGT
+556 
-569 FRRRLGDSPLARS
+569 
-582 KSKRRRLVLSSSASS
+582 
-597 SSPAASIC
+597 

>member
-1 MDGIRFVD
+1 VTSDGIKFVD

-59 KEDPWARVKLVSQR
+59 KEDPWARVKLMSQR
-73 IKNTP
+73 ITHTP

-88 FDITPRSMYRL
+88 FDLTPRSMYRL

-118 NELEGWE
+118 NELEGWT
-125 WKTKVSRDVGINPV
+125 WKTQVSRDVGINPV
-139 LNIIYSVSPKHTD
+139 PNIIYSVSPKHTD
-152 EYFAE
+152 EYFAQ
-157 RTRQAASLKVN
+157 RTRDAASLKVN

-181 ERVQTLV
+181 ERVKTLV
-188 PIVFA
+188 PIMFQ
-193 NANGIPVE
+193 NSNGIEIE

-254 QTLIDEDLLKPV
+254 KTLIDEELLKPV
-266 SEHFTYIAKREG
+266 SDHFTIIAKREG

-302 NLRFQLKKVGLENKI
+302 NLRHQLRKVGLEQKI

-356 RYKEVTDQIIQYALG
+356 RYKEVTDQTIQYALG
-371 YWGKEGAELMAPEVK
+371 YWGREGAELMEPTVK

-397 WAERPPPEP
+397 WADRKPPEP
-406 SVARAAQ
+406 TVQELRKKMNAEGVSDEEFLLRWNLNVDEIAAMRAAGAP
-413 KNERREYFRRRLSP
+413 KEYLTARQPLVNLIDALS
-427 ALESR
+427 
-432 CKRNRRN
+432 KRNDYRQIVIQKG
-439 ESRRRAQRISDRE
+439 ATVISLQK
-452 PAVGK
+452 G
-457 TDRCIEPDARIIA
+457 
-470 KSSFKK
+470 
-476 ARCVVSLN
+476 
-484 RSTSAGLIPARIER
+484 TSA
-498 ASRTSPLRSRTRITN
+498 
-513 TTNHGPLLLHR
+513 
-524 RRHRCIHR
+524 
-532 RRPWRLRRSLAQ
+532 
-544 NQNLGRHAQHLR
+544 
-556 SRRALSNVSCPGT
+556 
-569 FRRRLGDSPLARS
+569 
-582 KSKRRRLVLSSSASS
+582 
-597 SSPAASIC
+597 